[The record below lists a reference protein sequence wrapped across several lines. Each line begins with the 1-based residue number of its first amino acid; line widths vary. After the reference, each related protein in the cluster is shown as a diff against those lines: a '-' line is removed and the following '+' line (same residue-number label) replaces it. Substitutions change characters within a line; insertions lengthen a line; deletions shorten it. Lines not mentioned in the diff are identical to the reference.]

1 MPKMTTEEQI
11 DIWKK
16 ELALAMADRQWRH
29 ALQLCSWLRY
39 ALRQRELSDP
49 EVEQAR
55 RQAKEE
61 LAQQVIGE
69 RAQQERQVRHQQLH
83 HQIVYQIASADW
95 DQAMDSIEY
104 LYQDGTGSREVTGLL
119 EELEARMAIIL
130 RAPKYQQ
137 MNRRAAALSKR
148 FNELAE
154 KIGGG
159 GS

>member
-1 MPKMTTEEQI
+1 MPKMTPEEQI

-49 EVEQAR
+49 QVEQAR
-55 RQAKEE
+55 RQAKEA

-83 HQIVYQIASADW
+83 YQIVYQMASADW
-95 DQAMDSIEY
+95 DQAMDSIEN
-104 LYQDGTGSREVTGLL
+104 LYQDGAGSREITGLL
-119 EELEARMAIIL
+119 EGLEARMAIIL
-130 RAPKYQQ
+130 RDAKYQQ

-148 FNELAE
+148 FDELAE

>member
-1 MPKMTTEEQI
+1 M

-16 ELALAMADRQWRH
+16 DLALAMADRQWRH

-39 ALRQRELSDP
+39 ALRQRELSSDP

-69 RAQQERQVRHQQLH
+69 RAQQERQVRHQQLQ